1 MTPAQ
6 IEAFQAC
13 HRNHLGEPLD
23 VDGVIGPET
32 AWALAI
38 EDLGHKRNAIVNFH
52 LDHVGRVSENGD
64 NRHPEIDRWL
74 LRCGVP
80 VGLAWCAAYVS
91 AAVSAAQGMNLHEA
105 SVARLSKLLPHTDC
119 PQPGDIGYWLNAD
132 GTGHCFLVIGVGP
145 TTVMTGEGNQRN
157 GCRTLRRVRSQLRFL
172 QTVPTAGVLPV
183 EFATGGTR

>member
-1 MTPAQ
+1 MTPDQ
-6 IEAFQAC
+6 IRAFQASN
-13 HRNHLGEPLD
+13 RNPQGKPLD
-23 VDGVIGPET
+23 VDGDLGPET
-32 AWALAI
+32 AWALGIAA
-38 EDLGHKRNAIVNFH
+38 LGEKRQAIVCFH
-52 LDHVGRVSENGD
+52 LDHVGKVFENGD
-64 NRHPEIDRWL
+64 NRHPLIDLWL

-80 VGLAWCAAYVS
+80 VGLAWCAAYAS
-91 AAVSAAQGMNLHEA
+91 AAVSAAPGLNLHEA

-119 PQPGDIGYWLNAD
+119 PQPGDLGYYLNAD
-132 GTGHCFLVIGVGP
+132 GTGHVFLVIGVGP